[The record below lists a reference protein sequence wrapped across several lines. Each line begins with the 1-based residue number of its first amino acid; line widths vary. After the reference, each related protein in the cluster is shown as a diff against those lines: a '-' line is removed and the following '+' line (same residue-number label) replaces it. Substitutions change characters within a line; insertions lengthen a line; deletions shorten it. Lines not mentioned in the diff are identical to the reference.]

1 MIGQEIAIGVF
12 LWTGVAIAV
21 ISSVTLAFSTEVFDR
36 LHYMAP
42 VANVAAVAIFLAVLL
57 QEGWGQ
63 ESVKVL
69 LICAVLIIMNA
80 VLAHATARAA
90 RVREFGTWTPQTD
103 EQIRGAG
110 ASDDV
115 SRKKQERR

>member
-1 MIGQEIAIGVF
+1 MSGLEITSGVF
-12 LWTGVAIAV
+12 LWIGVAIAA
-21 ISSVTLAFSTEVFDR
+21 ISSITLVFSTELFDR

-42 VANVAAVAIFLAVLL
+42 VANVAAVAIFVAVLL

-63 ESVKVL
+63 GSMKML